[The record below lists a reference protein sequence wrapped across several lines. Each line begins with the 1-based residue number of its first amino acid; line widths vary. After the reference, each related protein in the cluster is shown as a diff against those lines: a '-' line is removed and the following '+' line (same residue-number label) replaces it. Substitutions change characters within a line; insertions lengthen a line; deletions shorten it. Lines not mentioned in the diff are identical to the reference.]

1 MKKAMRIFLA
11 GTMMLTA
18 LTACGSGDAKNPDTV
33 KPTVSDTGASSSG
46 EFETGSANT
55 GTERKQEEGDWTFDQ
70 TKVPPLTKQQKYIR
84 QRTQDCSHEYPALI

>member
-1 MKKAMRIFLA
+1 MKKALRMLLA
-11 GTMMLTA
+11 GAIMLTA
-18 LTACGSGDAKNPDTV
+18 LTACGNGEAKKPDTA
-33 KPTVSDTGASSSG
+33 KPTVSDAVAPAAG
-46 EFETGSANT
+46 ESKTGSANT